1 MFVRIFL
8 LHQILRNVCENLSSS
23 CAVVPKKS
31 VKDSSWTT
39 CFFFYF
45 WFADS
50 IERRHTS
57 FNSRKWNPSAVLSV
71 LDVTSVWW
79 WRRCNKLSSFTSSA
93 LFVCLY
99 LDPTH
104 FIYPFVC
111 SINRFFILSSLSLCV
126 CIGETGKQYSMYS
139 IKYFSESSNGKK
151 MENPRA
157 WKKWRESGR
166 EKEPT
171 NEITNKF
178 SVVAVAV

>member
-45 WFADS
+45 WFADG

-151 MENPRA
+151 M
-157 WKKWRESGR
+157 
-166 EKEPT
+166 
-171 NEITNKF
+171 
-178 SVVAVAV
+178 